1 MESPKHILSDAKYKG
16 LIQLRQVYIPETLT
30 E

>member
-1 MESPKHILSDAKYKG
+1 MESPKHILSDAKYKE